1 MLFEDSFRAMD
12 TQVDILVV
20 AEEPPLDGF
29 LAVRQLFADEEARFS
44 RFDTAT
50 PLSQLNRGETVVDP
64 EFAQV
69 CRLALDAFRFTTG
82 HFNPM
87 ILPALVDA
95 GYNRSFGDGLAGTPR
110 RQEVPSPVHCLRV
123 DGDRVCLRS
132 GQLDLGGIVKGWT
145 VDRAIEILSCRYPD
159 VCINAGG
166 DVRAEGSEPGHNGW
180 WMTID
185 GLTPTRSAWEGDLR
199 GALATSS
206 TRNRRWQGAAGTEV
220 HHLIDPRTG
229 VPAVSTFAQV
239 SVWADCTWRAEVWA
253 KAVLIGGS
261 ETADDCKA
269 LGFRVLAL
277 PAGGP

>member
-44 RFDTAT
+44 RFDAAT
-50 PLSQLNRGETVVDP
+50 PLSKLNRGEVVVDRK
-64 EFAQV
+64 FAQV
-69 CRLALDAFRFTTG
+69 CRRALDAYWFTAG

-87 ILPALVDA
+87 ILPALADA
-95 GYNRSFGDGLAGTPR
+95 GYDRSFRDGLVGAPR
-110 RQEVPSPVHCLRV
+110 PQHVPSPAHCLRV
-123 DGDRVCLRS
+123 DGDRVRLLS

-145 VDRAIEILSCRYPD
+145 VDRAIESLSARCPNA
-159 VCINAGG
+159 CINAGG
-166 DVRAEGSEPGHNGW
+166 DVRAEGSEPGRTGW

-185 GLTPTRSAWEGDLR
+185 GLTPPRSAWEGDLR

-206 TRNRRWQGAAGTEV
+206 TRNRRWLGADGTEA

-229 VPAVSTFAQV
+229 VPAVSPFAQV

-253 KAVLIGGS
+253 KAVLIGGHA
-261 ETADDCKA
+261 TAERCA
-269 LGFRVLAL
+269 AVGFRVLAL
-277 PAGGP
+277 P